1 MADNQLIPLSQAVE
15 AIKTA
20 ILQGQYEANKAVN
33 RIQLAVYF
41 AIGKYLSMNT
51 RNLEYGS
58 GAIKA
63 ISDRLYKELPGL
75 RGYSETSLKN
85 MRKFYDN
92 WKMLDADTSV
102 ATDDSQSPI
111 AIGES
116 HPQQSAS
123 AIAESRPKQ
132 SAIAIADLQK
142 AQNQIDIY
150 HSIYVPNVAEFPVED
165 FFSVPFTHH
174 LRVIEKTKD
183 LEARY
188 YYIHRTAEEK
198 LSVEA
203 LEKLIK
209 EQAYENRTLLPNNFK
224 QTLSASALAR
234 KAVMMFKDSYQLDFI
249 NTEEIGERDKQDIDE
264 KVVEQQIVHNIK
276 KFIMTFGNDFS
287 FVGNQYHLEIYTE
300 NFFPDLI
307 FFNRE
312 LNALVVIE
320 LKIGEFKPSYLG
332 TLTTYLKI
340 LDTKVRKP
348 HENPSIGIVLC
359 KSANK
364 DFVEFVIQDFKRPMG
379 VATYTTAEDMPDQ
392 LRKALPDMDDLRQ
405 LLNKEVKED

>member
-41 AIGKYLSMNT
+41 AIGKYLSRNT

-63 ISDRLYKELPGL
+63 ISDRLYKDLPGL
-75 RGYSETSLKN
+75 RGYSASSLKN
-85 MRKFYDN
+85 MRRFYEE
-92 WKMLDADTSV
+92 WLLLDAGNQNII
-102 ATDDSQSPI
+102 QSPI

-116 HPQQSAS
+116 HPQQSPIAIGESSQES
-123 AIAESRPKQ
+123 AIANAE
-132 SAIAIADLQK
+132 LQN

-150 HSIYVPNVAEFPVED
+150 HSIVIPNVAEFPVED

-174 LRVIEKTKD
+174 LRIIEKTKD

-209 EQAYENRTLLPNNFK
+209 EQTYENRTLLPNNFK

-276 KFIMTFGNDFS
+276 KFIMTFGKDFT